1 MDYSTM
7 SQRPYSIPQTD
18 PPLSPR
24 ETLPTMYDLPSEDPE
39 EPGLPDEFHDLQ
51 PQLLSATLRLQNY
64 AKDQIFTG
72 TDLNLYYDVHHPLW
86 HKRPDWFLALGVPRL
101 YDGKDLRASYVVW
114 QEGVNPFVVVE
125 LLSPGTE
132 DEDLG
137 RFAESNADIPLGESI
152 PAPDSSPAP
161 SNGQSTKAV
170 PPGKWQVYEQ
180 ILRIP
185 YYVVF
190 SRYNNRVRAFRL
202 VGGHY
207 QEQNLDTSNPRVWI
221 PELDLGLGLWEGEFD
236 GIERSWL
243 RWYDTDGNWVLT
255 EAEHQQQRAERQRQR
270 AIQERQ
276 RAEQEQQRA
285 EQQRQRAEQ
294 EQQRAEQQ
302 QQRAE
307 QEQQRAE
314 QQRQRAEQEQQR
326 AEQQRQRAEQE
337 QQRADTAEDQLRQVV
352 MNLLQAN
359 LSVAQVANMTGL
371 TEDQVRQMG

>member
-1 MDYSTM
+1 M
-7 SQRPYSIPQTD
+7 SQRPYAIPQTD

-24 ETLPTMYDLPSEDPE
+24 ETLPTMYDLASEDPE

-64 AKDQIFTG
+64 AKDQTFTG
-72 TDLNLYYDVHHPLW
+72 TDLNLYYDVHHPQW

-132 DEDLG
+132 NEDLG
-137 RFAESNADIPLGESI
+137 RFAEPRANATSGEAAPTVEPDTPL
-152 PAPDSSPAP
+152 
-161 SNGQSTKAV
+161 NGQSTKAV

-190 SRYNNRVRAFRL
+190 SRYDNRVRAFRL

-207 QEQNLDTSNPRVWI
+207 QEQNLDASNPRIWI

-236 GIERSWL
+236 GIERLWL
-243 RWYDTDGNWVLT
+243 RWYDAQGNWALT

-270 AIQERQ
+270 AV
-276 RAEQEQQRA
+276 QEQ
-285 EQQRQRAEQ
+285 QRAEQ

-314 QQRQRAEQEQQR
+314 QEQ
-326 AEQQRQRAEQE
+326 QRAEQE
-337 QQRADTAEDQLRQVV
+337 QQRADIAEDQLRQVV
-352 MNLLQAN
+352 VNLLQAN
-359 LSVAQVANMTGL
+359 LSVTQVADMTGL
-371 TEDQVRQMG
+371 TEEQVSQMAE